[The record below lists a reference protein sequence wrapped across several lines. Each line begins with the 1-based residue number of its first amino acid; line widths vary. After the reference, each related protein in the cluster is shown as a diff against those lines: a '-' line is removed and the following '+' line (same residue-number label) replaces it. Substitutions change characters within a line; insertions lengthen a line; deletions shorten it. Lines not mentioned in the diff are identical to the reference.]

1 MCFTVARNLRS
12 RTHLDRRHSR
22 NLPAIPLVAL
32 IDADADTR
40 ELCTDALAP
49 LGFDTIVV
57 RPGKDAYTQ
66 VWEKHPDVIVLEMT
80 QSQGDGWQLVHQI
93 QRTPHTR
100 DIPIVVLTASAE
112 STIRERAER
121 ERCAGLFLKSC
132 RPEEL
137 ARGLRDA
144 LRPAHRP

>member
-1 MCFTVARNLRS
+1 MERRRS
-12 RTHLDRRHSR
+12 RNVPT
-22 NLPAIPLVAL
+22 IPLVAL

-49 LGFDTIVV
+49 LGFDTVVV
-57 RPGKDAYTQ
+57 RPGQDAYTQ
-66 VWEKHPDVIVLEMT
+66 LWEKHPDVIVMEMT
-80 QSQGDGWQLVHQI
+80 LSHADAWRLVHQLR
-93 QRTPHTR
+93 RTPHTR

-121 ERCAGLFLKSC
+121 EHCAGLFLKSC

-144 LRPAHRP
+144 LRPAPRR